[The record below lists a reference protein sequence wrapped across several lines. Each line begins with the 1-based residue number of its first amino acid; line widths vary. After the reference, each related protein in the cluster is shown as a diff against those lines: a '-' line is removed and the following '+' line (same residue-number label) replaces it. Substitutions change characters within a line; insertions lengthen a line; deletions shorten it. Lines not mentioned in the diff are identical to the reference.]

1 MPQAAFAREL
11 RRPNVPNIQ
20 GKSDGETMTY
30 QAPVDDILH
39 ALKTAADLDDLIAHG
54 LLDGVDEDTIRA
66 VINEAGKFGAE
77 VLDPLSA
84 PGDRVGSKLIDGK
97 VVTPPG
103 WAQAYQQFAAGG
115 WGALA
120 APEEWGGQNLPQ
132 VVATAAGEVWNAS
145 NLAFGLCPLLT
156 FGAIDAVEAQGNEEL
171 KRTYLPKMVSGEW
184 TGTMNLTEPHAGSD
198 LSQLKTRAVKHADGS
213 YRLTGTKIFITY
225 GDHEMT
231 ENIIHLV
238 LARLPDA
245 PHGTRGISLFLVPK
259 YLVNKDGSL
268 GARNDVECAGL
279 EHKLGIHASPTCVM
293 KYGEKGAGAI
303 GYLVGEE
310 NRGLNVMFI
319 MMNAA
324 RLAVGVQG
332 VAVAERA
339 TQLATA
345 YAKERR
351 QGRTAKSLGGS
362 TGDTMAPIIEHADI
376 RRSLMTMK
384 ALTQAARAICL
395 VTAKE
400 TDVARRAKKDAE
412 RAAAHARVALLT
424 PVAKAF
430 ATDIGCE
437 VASIGVQVH
446 GGMGF
451 IEETGAAQIYRD
463 ARILPIYEGTNGI
476 QAIDL
481 VTRKLPLGGGKVME
495 AYLAELKQTV
505 DAVRASNHRELGRM
519 GERLGEAVTAL
530 AEASRWMG
538 EVLSSNPDAALAGA
552 SPYLRLF
559 GLAAGGVYLA
569 KGALA
574 AVRTGAAN
582 AQIVAVARFFAE
594 TLATAAPGLKETV
607 LAGAEATLAMTPEAL
622 SA

>member
-1 MPQAAFAREL
+1 
-11 RRPNVPNIQ
+11 
-20 GKSDGETMTY
+20 MTY
-30 QAPVDDILH
+30 QAPVDDILQ
-39 ALKTAADLDDLIAHG
+39 ALKSAAGLDDLIGRG
-54 LLDGVDEDTIRA
+54 LLGGVDEDTIRA
-66 VINEAGKFGAE
+66 VIEEAGKFGAE

-84 PGDRVGSKLIDGK
+84 TGDRAGSKLIDGK
-97 VVTPPG
+97 VVTPEG
-103 WAQAYQQFAAGG
+103 WKEAYQQFAAGG
-115 WGALA
+115 WGALS

-132 VVATAAGEVWNAS
+132 VIATAAGEVWNSA

-156 FGAIDAVEAQGNEEL
+156 FGAIDAIEAQGSEDL
-171 KRTYLPKMVSGEW
+171 KRLYLPKMVSGEW

-198 LSQLKTRAVKHADGS
+198 LSALKTRAVKQPDGS
-213 YRLTGTKIFITY
+213 YRIFGTKIFITY
-225 GDHEMT
+225 GDHELT
-231 ENIIHLV
+231 DNIIHLV

-245 PHGTRGISLFLVPK
+245 PPGTRGISLFLVPK
-259 YLVNKDGSL
+259 VLVGKDGSL
-268 GARNDVECAGL
+268 GARNDVICAGV

-293 KYGEKGAGAI
+293 KYGEKGEGAV

-339 TQLATA
+339 TQRAIA
-345 YAKERR
+345 YARERR
-351 QGRTAKSLGGS
+351 QGRSATGGD
-362 TGDTMAPIIEHADI
+362 GMAPIIEHADI

-395 VTAKE
+395 VTARE
-400 TDVARRAKKDAE
+400 TDVARRAQNPAE
-412 RAAAHARVALLT
+412 QAAAAHRVALLT

-430 ATDIGCE
+430 STDIGCE

-481 VTRKLPLGGGKVME
+481 VTRKLPLEGGRVVE
-495 AYLAELKQTV
+495 AYIGELSATAEE
-505 DAVRASNHRELGRM
+505 VRRSNRPDFGRM
-519 GERLGEAVTAL
+519 GERLGETIAAL
-530 AEASRWMG
+530 AESTRWMG
-538 EVLSSNPDAALAGA
+538 GALRSNPEAALAGA
-552 SPYLRLF
+552 APYLRLF
-559 GLAAGGVYLA
+559 GLAAGGTYLA
-569 KGALA
+569 RIALA
-574 AVRTGAAN
+574 AARDGAAN
-582 AQIVAVARFFAE
+582 AQAQQIAVARFFAE
-594 TLATAAPGLKETV
+594 NLATAATGLKETV
-607 LAGAEATLAMTPEAL
+607 MTGADSTLAL